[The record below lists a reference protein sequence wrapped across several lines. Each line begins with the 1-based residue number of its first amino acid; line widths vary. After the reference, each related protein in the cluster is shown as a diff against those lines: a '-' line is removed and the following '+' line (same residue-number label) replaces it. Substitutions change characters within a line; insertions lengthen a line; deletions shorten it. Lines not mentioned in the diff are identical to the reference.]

1 MDNNM
6 QSLFDGAIEKGG
18 ALIVNY
24 AFSVLGAIAILIIG
38 FWLSRILSRWAEKN
52 LSRLKGID
60 STLAAFFGNIVRYAI
75 IILVVVTV
83 LAQFGVQTTSI
94 VAALGAAGLAIGLAL
109 QGTLANIASGIML
122 LVLRPFQVGDYIDA
136 QTVSGTVN
144 AIGLFTTEMTQAN
157 GLFVMVPNS
166 QLWNR
171 PIINFSRHKTRR
183 LEIITGIGYG
193 DSIADAKAI
202 LANICAQDARILA
215 SPAPQIYVNSLDES
229 SVGIGLRVWTN
240 TSDYIATE
248 RDAIEAIKHDFDEN
262 GITIPFPQREVRQI

>member
-1 MDNNM
+1 MDNNF
-6 QSLFDGAIEKGG
+6 QGLFDAAIEKGG

-38 FWLSRILSRWAEKN
+38 FWLSRILSRWAENN
-52 LSRLKGID
+52 LARLKGVD
-60 STLAAFFGNIVRYAI
+60 STLAAFFGNIIRYAI
-75 IILVVVTV
+75 VILVVVTV

-122 LVLRPFQVGDYIDA
+122 LVLRPFQVGDFIDA

-144 AIGLFTTEMTQAN
+144 VIGLFTTEMTQAN

-202 LANICAQDARILA
+202 LADICANDTRILT
-215 SPAPQIYVNSLDES
+215 SPAPQIYVNSLDDS
-229 SVGIGLRVWTN
+229 AVSIGVRAWTK
-240 TSDYIATE
+240 TPDYVVTE
-248 RDAIEAIKHDFDEN
+248 RDVIEAIKTGFDKK
-262 GITIPFPQREVRQI
+262 GITIPFPQREVHQV